1 MEQLLAPLSDWLGL
15 EPQAIGNLIAT
26 WGGRAVAALVVFV
39 FGRWVVGII
48 GRWLD
53 FAMRRASIDATLT
66 GFLGNVL
73 RMTLMVLVILT
84 AAGVLGIPTTNF
96 LAIIGAAGLAV
107 GLALKDSL
115 ANFSSGVMLV
125 LFRPFKVGD
134 FIDAAG
140 VAGTVEEIGIFKT
153 DIKTPDNRVIIVP
166 NGLIYGGAIT
176 NFSAKETRRID
187 LVIGVSYDDE
197 IHKARS
203 LIQGVLAQEERVLE
217 DPAPQVMLLELG
229 ASSVDFAVR
238 PWVNSSDYWPVRA
251 DLLEKI
257 KLTLEANGLSI
268 PYPQRDV
275 HIVSTVAAQ
284 G

>member
-1 MEQLLAPLSDWLGL
+1 MEQMLASLSEWLGL
-15 EPQAIGNLIAT
+15 EPQMIGNVIAT
-26 WGGRAVAALVVFV
+26 WGGRALAALVVFV
-39 FGRWVVGII
+39 IGRWIVGMI

-53 FAMRRASIDATLT
+53 FAMKRADVDATLT

-73 RMTLMVLVILT
+73 RMTLMVLVLLT

-115 ANFSSGVMLV
+115 ANFSAGVMLV

-140 VAGTVEEIGIFKT
+140 VAGTVEEIKIFNIS
-153 DIKTPDNRVIIVP
+153 IKTPDNRVIIVP
-166 NGLIYGGAIT
+166 NSLIYGGTIT
-176 NFSAKETRRID
+176 NFSAKTTRRID
-187 LVIGVSYDDE
+187 LVIGVSYGDE

-203 LIQGVLAQEERVLE
+203 LIEDVIGADERILQ

-238 PWVNSSDYWPVRA
+238 PWVNSGDYWTVRA

-257 KLTLEANGLSI
+257 KLALESNGLSI
-268 PYPQRDV
+268 PFPQHDV

-284 G
+284 A